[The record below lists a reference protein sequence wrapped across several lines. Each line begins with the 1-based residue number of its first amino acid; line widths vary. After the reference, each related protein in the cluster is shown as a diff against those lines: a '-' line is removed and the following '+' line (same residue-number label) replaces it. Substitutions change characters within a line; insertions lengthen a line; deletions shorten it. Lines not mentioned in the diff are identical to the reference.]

1 MNRIIKIGMDV
12 HSTNYIL
19 CALLH
24 TRWTGSGEMDPSFCI
39 RKLRGWDPQYRRLG
53 VEESLCRRVHQLAR
67 TRGILQMRG
76 EIREENLAC
85 QMLGP
90 EARVPESGEK
100 RRVGDFIIKEFVN
113 KFLQNSCKIKN
124 SDKKSEKL
132 FDILAK
138 IDKECSTIENIK

>member
-1 MNRIIKIGMDV
+1 MHSEAAGMG
-12 HSTNYIL
+12 STVPPSRRGGV
-19 CALLH
+19 ALPP
-24 TRWTGSGEMDPSFCI
+24 RSPAGQNERNSADERRNSG
-39 RKLRGWDPQYRRLG
+39 
-53 VEESLCRRVHQLAR
+53 
-67 TRGILQMRG
+67 G
-76 EIREENLAC
+76 EPGLPDA
-85 QMLGP
+85 GP

-138 IDKECSTIENIK
+138 IDKECSIIENIK